1 MKHLVKYFPTPKQIW
16 IKRKQTMDTS
26 APLVWFFVLNV
37 ALVWL
42 KTYVNYHMNF
52 RLGVSGSV
60 QNFLLVL
67 NPLPTA
73 IIFLSIALYFKGA
86 LSYWLAVLLN
96 FIQSL
101 WLFANILYY
110 REFSDFLSMGI
121 LGSSSSTGNNL
132 GKSIT
137 AIMHWSDWL
146 VFVDIL
152 VLVVLLL
159 FRQLTIDRR
168 GVQKKFAVLTTLLG
182 IVLMFVGYGIASAD
196 RSGLLTRSFD
206 NNYIVKYLGLNEYA
220 AFNAVQTYNQT
231 QSRSHAKPAD
241 FKEIQSFI
249 KSQKLPNNVSYFGT
263 QKGKNVFV
271 FHLESFQQFLIDYKV
286 NGKEVTPNLNKFYH
300 DQNTL
305 SFDNFYHQVSQG
317 KTSDAEIMQ
326 ENSLYGLP
334 TGSAMV
340 KYGTDNTFEALPAIM
355 GQRGYTTAAFHGD
368 VASFWNRDN
377 TYKSWDITITSQ
389 KGIIL
394 MQISQAT
401 TLVMD

>member
-16 IKRKQTMDTS
+16 IKIKQTMDTS

-196 RSGLLTRSFD
+196 RSG
-206 NNYIVKYLGLNEYA
+206 Y
-220 AFNAVQTYNQT
+220 
-231 QSRSHAKPAD
+231 
-241 FKEIQSFI
+241 
-249 KSQKLPNNVSYFGT
+249 
-263 QKGKNVFV
+263 
-271 FHLESFQQFLIDYKV
+271 
-286 NGKEVTPNLNKFYH
+286 
-300 DQNTL
+300 
-305 SFDNFYHQVSQG
+305 
-317 KTSDAEIMQ
+317 
-326 ENSLYGLP
+326 
-334 TGSAMV
+334 
-340 KYGTDNTFEALPAIM
+340 
-355 GQRGYTTAAFHGD
+355 
-368 VASFWNRDN
+368 
-377 TYKSWDITITSQ
+377 
-389 KGIIL
+389 
-394 MQISQAT
+394 
-401 TLVMD
+401 